1 MDFLYLHL
9 HPNGA
14 AVKSA
19 PPQNFLR
26 VGGLREILRFLAK
39 FAHTH
44 LPAPVQAFCLSASSG
59 LAFSPAFG
67 HGLCAVAAVTQA
79 LQVAWVGKALP
90 VSVMRLDVV
99 NVCRS
104 DSAALPCALAAPRLT
119 QQLCR
124 PQVVRPDRQAVPA
137 TPPAALCAAP
147 CAVLGSV
154 LVTVPAPHQLPA
166 AGMQAR
172 PQRLTCHTRACR
184 AGRTR

>member
-1 MDFLYLHL
+1 M
-9 HPNGA
+9 NGGLR
-14 AVKSA
+14 SRA
-19 PPQNFLR
+19 PRRKTFR
-26 VGGLREILRFLAK
+26 GGGLREILRFLAK

-44 LPAPVQAFCLSASSG
+44 LPAPVQAFRLSASSG

-67 HGLCAVAAVTQA
+67 HGLCAVATVAQA

-124 PQVVRPDRQAVPA
+124 PQVVCPDWQAVPA
-137 TPPAALCAAP
+137 TPPTALSAAP